1 MAETVVLCAAN
12 EVVEGEIKQASLPD
26 GTNVALYRVAETIYA
41 TADMC
46 THGEASLSEEGII
59 NGKIVE
65 CTFHFGTF
73 DVTTG
78 QPTGMP
84 CEIPLK
90 TYPVTVVDG
99 KAAANLIRRRA
110 YARFRTAEVAAEAGL
125 SRGAQLHHFPT
136 KDSLVVA
143 TLEYVFEQAQIL
155 SRRRASAVN
164 RPRDLIEAVI
174 EDAKEFFFSEHF
186 MVAIDIVLSTSTDQ
200 AMRRQ
205 ILDISR
211 KARRPVEAA
220 WAEALVAGG
229 VPAPVAADIVAL
241 TLGIVRGMALRT
253 LWDNDPKWFDQL
265 FALWRQMIKVFL
277 EAEHK
282 RDRRR

>member
-1 MAETVVLCAAN
+1 MSIRPDRTSAPLRSARRSLAPPRRRTQAERTAETRLR
-12 EVVEGEIKQASLPD
+12 IL
-26 GTNVALYRVAETIYA
+26 
-41 TADMC
+41 
-46 THGEASLSEEGII
+46 
-59 NGKIVE
+59 
-65 CTFHFGTF
+65 
-73 DVTTG
+73 
-78 QPTGMP
+78 
-84 CEIPLK
+84 
-90 TYPVTVVDG
+90 
-99 KAAANLIRRRA
+99 KAAANLIRRRG

-143 TLEYVFEQAQIL
+143 TLEYVFEQAQVL
-155 SRRRASAVN
+155 SRRRAAAVN

-200 AMRRQ
+200 AVRRQ

-229 VPAPVAADIVAL
+229 IPGSVAADIVAL

-253 LWDNDPKWFDQL
+253 LWDNDPKWFDHL
-265 FALWRQMIKVFL
+265 FTLWRQMIKVFL
-277 EAEHK
+277 EAQQK
-282 RDRRR
+282 RSRLQ